1 MFIGEIG
8 NSTVIIKIS
17 SPATL
22 MAIRNNNTRS
32 ICWKIHVYI
41 CHQDGPCVRGNEI
54 DMEIDIEMTS
64 LYSFGQIRITDAD
77 DTVLD
82 GEK

>member
-1 MFIGEIG
+1 
-8 NSTVIIKIS
+8 
-17 SPATL
+17 
-22 MAIRNNNTRS
+22 MAIRNDNMRS
-32 ICWKIHVYI
+32 ICWKTHVYI
-41 CHQDGPCVRGNEI
+41 CHQDGPCVHGNEI
-54 DMEIDIEMTS
+54 DIEIDIEMTS